1 MRARAKGRE
10 SKIPR
15 ERERERSRKRR
26 REGGRERGRW
36 DKIEYMPWPCRWPAG
51 KREGEEEDEK
61 EYSVTPVLRF
71 KA

>member
-1 MRARAKGRE
+1 L
-10 SKIPR
+10 
-15 ERERERSRKRR
+15 
-26 REGGRERGRW
+26 

-51 KREGEEEDEK
+51 KREGEEEEDEK